1 MTKVVTERWPIIY
14 DILKREGIA
23 RQHLNSYDDFLERG
37 LQSIID
43 EVAQIDIEN
52 AEYPY
57 KIQLGKLK
65 LQQPRIMELD
75 GSITHIAPREA
86 RLRNVS
92 YSSPIMLEASVVEDG
107 KTLESRFIHVGD
119 MPVMV
124 RSNACV
130 LRSFSEQKL
139 VENGEDPNDPGGYF
153 VINGSERVIV
163 GLEDLSYN
171 KIIVDKETV
180 GGNIVFK
187 AKVYSSIVG
196 YRAKLELVM
205 KHDGLIVSRIPGSPV
220 DIPVITLMRA
230 LGLESDKEIAIAVSP
245 VDTIQDELEASFE
258 KSGEVPTSKDSIVYI
273 SKRIAPGMLEEFQ
286 IKRAETL
293 LDWGLLPHLGKNQD
307 NRKEKSQFLGE
318 AACKLIELKLGWVNP
333 DDKDHYG
340 NKVIKFAGQMLADL
354 FRTAFRNLVRD
365 MKYQLERS
373 GQKRGINAVAAA
385 IRPGIV
391 TDKLNNA
398 LATGNWGRGRVGVTQ
413 LLDRTNYLSTISH
426 LRRVQSPLS
435 RTQPN
440 FEARDLH
447 PTHFGRICPSETPEG
462 SNCGLV
468 KNLAL
473 SAIISV
479 NASSE
484 EIIEKLYDLGVTYF
498 LDAKIELKRDGT
510 RVFVDGKL
518 IGYARDGQKLAES
531 LRELR
536 RHSKIHPHVGISMH
550 QPNIKGATKRLY
562 VNCNAGRVLRP
573 LIITKDNKSLLTQDL
588 VEKVKKRF
596 LSWSDL
602 IRTGIIE
609 LIDANEEE
617 NCYIAIDQEKIK
629 KHTHMEVFSSAILGA
644 GASIIPYPEHNQ
656 SPRNTYQSAMAK
668 QSLGFSTPLMN
679 TSTYVRQHLMLYPQV
694 PIVTTKAMG
703 LLGLEERPAGQ
714 NCVVAVLP
722 FDGYNIEDAIV
733 LSKSSVERGL
743 GRTFFYRIYE
753 AEAKQYPGGMRDKF
767 EIPNAEENIRG
778 FKGEKVYRLLEEDG
792 VIAAESNV
800 KGGDIL
806 IGKTSPPRFMEEYK
820 EFEIKG
826 PYRRDTSVGMRP
838 SESGV
843 IDTVVMT
850 QSHEGGRMY
859 KVRVRDMRLPEIG
872 DKFASRHGQKGVLG
886 LLANNEDLP
895 YTSEGIVPDVLIN
908 PHAFPSRMTVGMFM
922 ESITGKA
929 AAMRGTQFDGSA
941 FVGEKID
948 AVKKVL
954 GSAGFKYSGK
964 EIMYD
969 GRTGRTFP
977 AEVFVGLVYYQ
988 KLHHMVAD
996 KIHARAR
1003 GQVQMLTK
1011 QPTEGRARG
1020 GGLRFGEMERDCLI
1034 AYGASMILKDR
1045 LLEESD
1051 KTEIYVCERC
1061 GLVAYHDMKQRK
1073 FVCRVCGDKAR
1084 VSSIS
1089 IAYAFKLLLQEM
1101 MSLNIAPRLLI
1112 KERV

>member
-107 KTLESRFIHVGD
+107 KILESRFIHVGD

-130 LRSFSEQKL
+130 LRSYSEQKL

-171 KIIVDKETV
+171 KIIVDKEIV

-230 LGLESDKEIAIAVSP
+230 LGLESDKEIATAVSP

-518 IGYARDGQKLAES
+518 IGYAKDGQKLAES
-531 LRELR
+531 LREMR

-629 KHTHMEVFSSAILGA
+629 KHTHMEVFSSSILGA

-977 AEVFVGLVYYQ
+977 AEVFVGVVYYQ

>member
-107 KTLESRFIHVGD
+107 KILESRFIHVGD

-124 RSNACV
+124 RSNACI
-130 LRSFSEQKL
+130 LRSYSEQKL

-171 KIIVDKETV
+171 KIIVDKEIV

-230 LGLESDKEIAIAVSP
+230 LGLESDKEIATAVSP

-518 IGYARDGQKLAES
+518 IGYAKDGQKLAES
-531 LRELR
+531 LREMR

-629 KHTHMEVFSSAILGA
+629 KHTHMEVFSSSILGA

-820 EFEIKG
+820 EF
-826 PYRRDTSVGMRP
+826 P

-948 AVKKVL
+948 AVKEVL

-969 GRTGRTFP
+969 GRTGRAFP
-977 AEVFVGLVYYQ
+977 AEVFVGVVYYQ

-1101 MSLNIAPRLLI
+1101 MSLDIAPRLLI

>member
-1 MTKVVTERWPIIY
+1 MANISHKRWPIVQ

-23 RQHLNSYDDFLERG
+23 RQHLNSYDEFLERG

-43 EVAQIDIEN
+43 EVGQIEIES

-57 KIQLGKLK
+57 KIQLGKVK
-65 LQQPRIMELD
+65 LQQPRMMELD
-75 GSITHIAPREA
+75 GSITHIAPMEA
-86 RLRNVS
+86 RLRNVT
-92 YSSPIMLEASVVEDG
+92 YASPIMLEASVVEDG
-107 KTLESRFIHVGD
+107 KILESRYVHIGD

-124 RSNACV
+124 RSNACI
-130 LRSFSEQKL
+130 LHNLPEQKL
-139 VENGEDPNDPGGYF
+139 VEYGEDPNDPGGYF
-153 VINGSERVIV
+153 IINGSERVIV

-180 GGNIVFK
+180 GGNTVFK

-196 YRAKLELVM
+196 YRAKLELIM
-205 KHDGLIVSRIPGSPV
+205 KNDGLIVAKIPGSPV
-220 DIPVITLMRA
+220 DIPVVTLMRA
-230 LGLESDKEIAIAVSP
+230 LGLESDREIAAAVSL
-245 VDTIQDELEASFE
+245 VDEIQDELEASFE
-258 KSGEVPTSKDSIVYI
+258 KSGDVPTAKDAIVYI

-293 LDWGLLPHLGKNQD
+293 LDWGLLPHLGKHPD
-307 NRKEKSQFLGE
+307 NRKEKSLFLGE
-318 AACKLIELKLGWVNP
+318 ATCKLIELKLGWLTP

-385 IRPGIV
+385 VRPGIV

-398 LATGNWGRGRVGVTQ
+398 IATGNWGRGRVGVTQ

-426 LRRVQSPLS
+426 LRRIQSPLS
-435 RTQPN
+435 RSQPN

-447 PTHFGRICPSETPEG
+447 ATHFGRICPSETPEG

-479 NASSE
+479 NVASE
-484 EIIEKLYDLGVTYF
+484 DIVEKLYDLGATYVS
-498 LDAKIELKRDGT
+498 DAKDDLKKEGT
-510 RVFVDGKL
+510 RVFVDGRL
-518 IGYARDGQKLAES
+518 IGYFRDGQKLVDS
-531 LRELR
+531 LRDLR
-536 RHSKIHPHVGISMH
+536 RNYKIHPHVGIFLYQS
-550 QPNIKGATKRLY
+550 PVEGSTKRLY

-573 LIITKDNKSLLTQDL
+573 LIVIKEGKSLLTQELID
-588 VEKVKKRF
+588 KVSKKF
-596 LSWSDL
+596 LSWTDL
-602 IRTGIIE
+602 LHMGVIE
-609 LIDANEEE
+609 LVDANEEE
-617 NCYIAIDQEKIK
+617 NCYITIDETDMK
-629 KHTHMEVFSSAILGA
+629 KHTHMEIFPSAILGA

-656 SPRNTYQSAMAK
+656 SPRNTYESAMAK

-679 TSTYVRQHLMLYPQV
+679 ASTYVRQHLMLYPQT

-703 LLGLEERPAGQ
+703 LLGLEDRPAGQ

-753 AEAKQYPGGMRDKF
+753 AEAKQYPGGMRDNF
-767 EIPNAEENIRG
+767 EIPTADGNIRG
-778 FKGEKVYRLLEEDG
+778 FRGDKAYRLLEEDG
-792 VIAAESNV
+792 VIATEATV
-800 KGGDIL
+800 QGGDIL
-806 IGKTSPPRFMEEYK
+806 IGKTSPPRFMEEYR
-820 EFEIKG
+820 EFEVKG
-826 PYRRDTSVGMRP
+826 PYRRDTSIGVRP
-838 SESGV
+838 SENGV
-843 IDTVVMT
+843 VDTVVMT
-850 QSHEGGRMY
+850 QSHDGGRMY
-859 KVRVRDMRLPEIG
+859 KIRVRDLRIPEIG
-872 DKFASRHGQKGVLG
+872 DKFASRHGQKGVVG
-886 LLANNEDLP
+886 LLVNHEDLP
-895 YTSEGIVPDVLIN
+895 YTSDGVVPDVMIN
-908 PHAFPSRMTVGMFM
+908 PHAFPSRMTVGMFL
-922 ESITGKA
+922 ESVTGKA
-929 AAMRGTQFDGSA
+929 AALRGSKMDGSA
-941 FVGEKID
+941 FVGEKLDDI
-948 AVKKVL
+948 KGVL
-954 GSAGFKYSGK
+954 EAAGFKYSGK
-964 EIMYD
+964 ETMYD
-969 GRTGRTFP
+969 GRTGKAFP
-977 AEVFVGLVYYQ
+977 VDVFVGVVYYQ

-1034 AYGASMILKDR
+1034 AYGASMMLKDR

-1051 KTEIYVCERC
+1051 KAEIYCCERC
-1061 GLVAYHDMKQRK
+1061 GLVSYYDIKQRR
-1073 FVCRVCGDKAR
+1073 FVCRVCGDKAK
-1084 VSSIS
+1084 VTSIS
-1089 IAYAFKLLLQEM
+1089 VAYAFKLLLQEM
-1101 MSLNIAPRLLI
+1101 MSLDVAPRLLI

>member
-1 MTKVVTERWPIIY
+1 MVNISNKRWPIIQ

-23 RQHLNSYDDFLERG
+23 RQHLNSYDEFLERG

-43 EVAQIDIEN
+43 EVSQIEIES

-65 LQQPRIMELD
+65 LQQARMMELD
-75 GSITHIAPREA
+75 GSITHIAPMEA
-86 RLRNVS
+86 RLRNVT
-92 YSSPIMLEASVVEDG
+92 YASPVMLEASVVEDG
-107 KTLESRFIHVGD
+107 KILESRFVHIGD
-119 MPVMV
+119 MPLMI

-130 LRSFSEQKL
+130 LHNLSEQKL
-139 VENGEDPNDPGGYF
+139 VEHGEDPNDPGGYF
-153 VINGSERVIV
+153 IINGSERVIV

-171 KIIVDKETV
+171 KIIVDKEIV

-196 YRAKLELVM
+196 YRAKLELIM
-205 KHDGLIVSRIPGSPV
+205 KNDGLIVAKIPGSPV
-220 DIPVITLMRA
+220 DIPVVTLMRA
-230 LGLESDKEIAIAVSP
+230 LGLESDREIAAAVSL
-245 VDTIQDELEASFE
+245 VDEIQDELEASFE
-258 KSGEVPTSKDSIVYI
+258 KSGDVPTAKDAIVYI

-293 LDWGLLPHLGKNQD
+293 LDWGLLPHLGKHPD

-318 AACKLIELKLGWVNP
+318 AACKLIELKLGWLTP

-385 IRPGIV
+385 VRPGIV

-398 LATGNWGRGRVGVTQ
+398 IATGNWGRGRVGVTQ

-426 LRRVQSPLS
+426 LRRIQSPLS
-435 RTQPN
+435 RSQPN

-447 PTHFGRICPSETPEG
+447 ATHFGRICPSETPEG

-479 NASSE
+479 NVPSE
-484 EIIEKLYDLGVTYF
+484 DIIEKLYDLGVTYVSE
-498 LDAKIELKRDGT
+498 AKDELKKDGA
-510 RVFVDGKL
+510 RIFVDGRL
-518 IGYARDGQKLAES
+518 IGYYKDGQKLADS

-536 RHSKIHPHVGISMH
+536 RNFKIHPHIGMFLYQSDIEGS
-550 QPNIKGATKRLY
+550 TKRLY

-573 LIITKDNKSLLTQDL
+573 LIVIKDNKPLLTQELID
-588 VEKVKKRF
+588 KVSKKF
-596 LSWSDL
+596 LSWNDL
-602 IRTGIIE
+602 LHMGIIE
-609 LIDANEEE
+609 LVDANEEE
-617 NCYIAIDQEKIK
+617 NCYITMDEENIK
-629 KHTHMEVFSSAILGA
+629 KHTHMEIFPSAILGA

-656 SPRNTYQSAMAK
+656 SPRNTYESAMAK

-679 TSTYVRQHLMLYPQV
+679 ASTYVRQHFMLYPQI

-703 LLGLEERPAGQ
+703 LLGLEDRPAGQ
-714 NCVVAVLP
+714 NCIVAVLP

-753 AEAKQYPGGMRDKF
+753 AEAKQYPGGMRDNF
-767 EIPNAEENIRG
+767 EIPNAEGNIRG
-778 FKGEKVYRLLEEDG
+778 FRGDKAYRLLEEDG
-792 VIAAESNV
+792 VIATESMV
-800 KGGDIL
+800 QGGDIL
-806 IGKTSPPRFMEEYK
+806 IGKTSPPRFMEEYR
-820 EFEIKG
+820 EFEVKG
-826 PYRRDTSVGMRP
+826 PYRRDTSIGVRP
-838 SESGV
+838 SENGV
-843 IDTVVMT
+843 VDNVVMT
-850 QSHEGGRMY
+850 QSHDGGKMY
-859 KVRVRDMRLPEIG
+859 KIRVRDTRIPEIG
-872 DKFASRHGQKGVLG
+872 DKFASRHGQKGVIGMLV
-886 LLANNEDLP
+886 NHEDLP
-895 YTSEGIVPDVLIN
+895 YTADGVVPDVLIN
-908 PHAFPSRMTVGMFM
+908 PHAFPSRMTVGMFL
-922 ESITGKA
+922 ESVTGKA
-929 AAMRGTQFDGSA
+929 AALRGTKMDGSA
-941 FVGEKID
+941 FVGEKLD
-948 AVKKVL
+948 DVKGVL
-954 GSAGFKYSGK
+954 ESAGFKYSGK
-964 EIMYD
+964 EMMYD
-969 GRTGRTFP
+969 GRTGKAFE
-977 AEVFVGLVYYQ
+977 AEVFIGVVYYQ

-1034 AYGASMILKDR
+1034 AYGASMMLKDR
-1045 LLEESD
+1045 LLDESD
-1051 KTEIYVCERC
+1051 KADIYICERC
-1061 GLVAYHDMKQRK
+1061 GLVSYYDIKQRK
-1073 FVCRVCGDKAR
+1073 FVCRVCGDKAK
-1084 VSSIS
+1084 VTSIS
-1089 IAYAFKLLLQEM
+1089 VAYAFKLLLQEM
-1101 MSLNIAPRLLI
+1101 MSLDVAPRLLI

>member
-1 MTKVVTERWPIIY
+1 MVNISNKRWPIIQ

-23 RQHLNSYDDFLERG
+23 RQHLNSYDEFLERG

-43 EVAQIDIEN
+43 EVSQIEIES

-65 LQQPRIMELD
+65 LQQARMMELD
-75 GSITHIAPREA
+75 GSITHIAPMEA
-86 RLRNVS
+86 RLRNVT
-92 YSSPIMLEASVVEDG
+92 YASPVMLEASVVEDG
-107 KTLESRFIHVGD
+107 KILESRFVHIGD
-119 MPVMV
+119 MPLMI

-130 LRSFSEQKL
+130 LHNLSEQKL
-139 VENGEDPNDPGGYF
+139 VEHGEDPNDPGGYF
-153 VINGSERVIV
+153 IINGSERVIV

-171 KIIVDKETV
+171 KIIVDKEIV

-196 YRAKLELVM
+196 YRAKLELIM
-205 KHDGLIVSRIPGSPV
+205 KNDGLIVAKIPGSPV
-220 DIPVITLMRA
+220 DIPVVTLMRA
-230 LGLESDKEIAIAVSP
+230 LGLESDREIAAAVSL
-245 VDTIQDELEASFE
+245 VDEIQDELEASFE
-258 KSGEVPTSKDSIVYI
+258 KSGDVPTAKDAIVYI

-293 LDWGLLPHLGKNQD
+293 LDWGLLPHLGKHPD

-318 AACKLIELKLGWVNP
+318 AACKLIELKLGWLTP

-385 IRPGIV
+385 VRPGIV

-398 LATGNWGRGRVGVTQ
+398 IATGNWGRGRVGVTQ

-426 LRRVQSPLS
+426 LRRIQSPLS
-435 RTQPN
+435 RSQPN

-447 PTHFGRICPSETPEG
+447 ATHFGRICPSETPEG

-479 NASSE
+479 NVPSE
-484 EIIEKLYDLGVTYF
+484 DIIEKLYDLGVTYVSE
-498 LDAKIELKRDGT
+498 AKDELKKDGA
-510 RVFVDGKL
+510 RIFVDGRL
-518 IGYARDGQKLAES
+518 IGYYKDGQKLADS

-536 RHSKIHPHVGISMH
+536 RNFKIHPHIGMFLYQSDIEGS
-550 QPNIKGATKRLY
+550 TKRLY

-573 LIITKDNKSLLTQDL
+573 LIVIKDNKPLLTQELIDKVSKKFISWNDL
-588 VEKVKKRF
+588 
-596 LSWSDL
+596 LHM
-602 IRTGIIE
+602 GIIE
-609 LIDANEEE
+609 LVDANEEE
-617 NCYIAIDQEKIK
+617 NCYITMDEENIK
-629 KHTHMEVFSSAILGA
+629 KHTHMEIFPSAILGA

-656 SPRNTYQSAMAK
+656 SPRNTYESAMAK

-679 TSTYVRQHLMLYPQV
+679 ASTYVRQHFMLYPQI

-703 LLGLEERPAGQ
+703 LLGLEDRPAGQ

-753 AEAKQYPGGMRDKF
+753 AEAKQYPGGMRDNF
-767 EIPNAEENIRG
+767 EIPNAEGNIRG
-778 FKGEKVYRLLEEDG
+778 FRGDKAYRLLEEDG
-792 VIAAESNV
+792 VIATESMV
-800 KGGDIL
+800 QGGDIL
-806 IGKTSPPRFMEEYK
+806 IGKTSPPRFMEEYR
-820 EFEIKG
+820 EFEVKG
-826 PYRRDTSVGMRP
+826 PYRRDTSIGVRP
-838 SESGV
+838 SENGV
-843 IDTVVMT
+843 VDNVVMT
-850 QSHEGGRMY
+850 QSHDGGKMY
-859 KVRVRDMRLPEIG
+859 KIRVRDTRIPEIG
-872 DKFASRHGQKGVLG
+872 DKFASRHGQKGVIGMLV
-886 LLANNEDLP
+886 NHEDLP
-895 YTSEGIVPDVLIN
+895 YTADGVVPDVLIN
-908 PHAFPSRMTVGMFM
+908 PHAFPSRMTVGMFL
-922 ESITGKA
+922 ESVTGKA
-929 AAMRGTQFDGSA
+929 AALRGTKMDGSA
-941 FVGEKID
+941 FVGEKLD
-948 AVKKVL
+948 DVKGVL
-954 GSAGFKYSGK
+954 ESAGFKYSGK
-964 EIMYD
+964 EMMYD
-969 GRTGRTFP
+969 GRTGKAFE
-977 AEVFVGLVYYQ
+977 AEVFIGVVYYQ

-1034 AYGASMILKDR
+1034 AYGASMMLKDR
-1045 LLEESD
+1045 LLDESD
-1051 KTEIYVCERC
+1051 KADIYICERC
-1061 GLVAYHDMKQRK
+1061 GLVSYYDIKQRK
-1073 FVCRVCGDKAR
+1073 FVCRVCGDKAK
-1084 VSSIS
+1084 VTSIS
-1089 IAYAFKLLLQEM
+1089 VAYAFKLLLQEM
-1101 MSLNIAPRLLI
+1101 MSLDVAPRLLI

>member
-1 MTKVVTERWPIIY
+1 MANISNKRWPIIQ

-23 RQHLNSYDDFLERG
+23 RQHLNSYDEFLERG

-43 EVAQIDIEN
+43 EVGQIEIES

-57 KIQLGKLK
+57 KIQLGKVK
-65 LQQPRIMELD
+65 LQQPRMMELD
-75 GSITHIAPREA
+75 GSITHIAPMEA
-86 RLRNVS
+86 RLRNVT
-92 YSSPIMLEASVVEDG
+92 YASPIMLEASVVEDG
-107 KTLESRFIHVGD
+107 KILESRYVHIGD

-124 RSNACV
+124 RSNACI
-130 LRSFSEQKL
+130 LHNLSDQKL
-139 VENGEDPNDPGGYF
+139 VEYGEDPNDPGGYF
-153 VINGSERVIV
+153 IINGSERVIV

-171 KIIVDKETV
+171 KIIVDKEMV

-205 KHDGLIVSRIPGSPV
+205 KNDGLIVAKIPGSPV
-220 DIPVITLMRA
+220 DIPVVTLMRA
-230 LGLESDKEIAIAVSP
+230 LGLESDREIAAAVSL
-245 VDTIQDELEASFE
+245 VDDIQDELEASFE
-258 KSGEVPTSKDSIVYI
+258 KSGDVPTAKDAIVYI

-293 LDWGLLPHLGKNQD
+293 LDWGLLPHLGKHPD
-307 NRKEKSQFLGE
+307 NRKEKSLFLGE
-318 AACKLIELKLGWVNP
+318 ATCKLIELKLGWISP

-385 IRPGIV
+385 VRPGIV

-398 LATGNWGRGRVGVTQ
+398 IATGNWGRGRVGVTQ

-426 LRRVQSPLS
+426 LRRIQSPLS
-435 RTQPN
+435 RSQPN

-447 PTHFGRICPSETPEG
+447 ATHFGRICPSETPEG

-479 NASSE
+479 NVPSE
-484 EIIEKLYDLGVTYF
+484 DIVEKLYDLGVTYVS
-498 LDAKIELKRDGT
+498 DAKEELKKEGA
-510 RVFVDGKL
+510 RVFVDGRL
-518 IGYARDGQKLAES
+518 IGYYKDGQKLADS
-531 LRELR
+531 LKELR
-536 RHSKIHPHVGISMH
+536 RNFKIHPHVGIFLYQSDFE
-550 QPNIKGATKRLY
+550 GSTKRLY

-573 LIITKDNKSLLTQDL
+573 LIVIKDSKPLLTQELID
-588 VEKVKKRF
+588 KVSKKF
-596 LSWSDL
+596 LSWTDL
-602 IRTGIIE
+602 LHMGVIE
-609 LIDANEEE
+609 LVDANEEE
-617 NCYIAIDQEKIK
+617 NCYTAIDENDVK
-629 KHTHMEVFSSAILGA
+629 KHTHMEVFPSAILGA

-656 SPRNTYQSAMAK
+656 SPRNTYESAMAK

-679 TSTYVRQHLMLYPQV
+679 ASTYVRQHLMLYPQT

-753 AEAKQYPGGMRDKF
+753 AEAKQYPGGMRDNF
-767 EIPNAEENIRG
+767 EIPTAEGNIRG
-778 FKGEKVYRLLEEDG
+778 FRGDKAYRLLEEDG
-792 VIAAESNV
+792 VIATEATV
-800 KGGDIL
+800 QGGDIL
-806 IGKTSPPRFMEEYK
+806 IGKTSPPRFMEEYR
-820 EFEIKG
+820 EFEVKG
-826 PYRRDTSVGMRP
+826 PYRRDTSVGVRP

-843 IDTVVMT
+843 VDTVVMT
-850 QSHEGGRMY
+850 QSHDGGRMY
-859 KVRVRDMRLPEIG
+859 KIRVRDLRIPEIG
-872 DKFASRHGQKGVLG
+872 DKFASRHGQKGVVG
-886 LLANNEDLP
+886 LLVNHEDLP
-895 YTSEGIVPDVLIN
+895 YTEEGIVPDVLIN
-908 PHAFPSRMTVGMFM
+908 PHAFPSRMTVGMFL
-922 ESITGKA
+922 ESVTGKA
-929 AAMRGTQFDGSA
+929 AALRGNKMDGSA
-941 FVGEKID
+941 FVGEKLED
-948 AVKKVL
+948 VKGVL
-954 GSAGFKYSGK
+954 EAAGFKYSGK
-964 EIMYD
+964 ETMYD
-969 GRTGRTFP
+969 GRTGKAFP
-977 AEVFVGLVYYQ
+977 VDVFIGVVYYQ

-1034 AYGASMILKDR
+1034 AYGASMMLKDR
-1045 LLEESD
+1045 LLDESD
-1051 KTEIYVCERC
+1051 KAEIYVCERC
-1061 GLVAYHDMKQRK
+1061 GLVSYYDIKQRR
-1073 FVCRVCGDKAR
+1073 FVCRVCGDKAKVTS
-1084 VSSIS
+1084 VSV
-1089 IAYAFKLLLQEM
+1089 AYAFKLLLQEM
-1101 MSLNIAPRLLI
+1101 MSLDVAPRLLI

>member
-1 MTKVVTERWPIIY
+1 MVDSSTKRWPIIQ

-23 RQHLNSYDDFLERG
+23 RQHLNSFDEFLERG
-37 LQSIID
+37 LQSIIN
-43 EVAQIDIEN
+43 EVGQIEIEN

-57 KIQLGKLK
+57 KIQLGKVK
-65 LQQPRIMELD
+65 LQQPRMMELD
-75 GSITHIAPREA
+75 GSITHITPAEA

-92 YSSPIMLEASVVEDG
+92 YSAPVMMEASVIEDG
-107 KTLESRFIHVGD
+107 KILESRFVHIGD
-119 MPVMV
+119 VPVMAK
-124 RSNACV
+124 SNACI
-130 LRSFSEQKL
+130 LNNFSSQKL
-139 VENGEDPNDPGGYF
+139 VEHGEDPNDPGGYF
-153 VINGSERVIV
+153 IINGSERVIV

-171 KIIVDKETV
+171 KIIVDRETV

-205 KHDGLIVSRIPGSPV
+205 KNDGLIVARIPGSPV
-220 DIPVITLMRA
+220 DIPVVILMRA
-230 LGLESDKEIAIAVSP
+230 LGLESDKETAAAVSL
-245 VDTIQDELEASFE
+245 VEEVQDELEGSFE
-258 KSGEVPTSKDSIVYI
+258 KAADVPTSKDSIVYI

-293 LDWGLLPHLGKNQD
+293 LDWGLLPHLGKHPE
-307 NRKEKSQFLGE
+307 NRKEKAQFLGE
-318 AACKLIELKLGWVNP
+318 AACKLL
-333 DDKDHYG
+333 DHYG

-385 IRPGIV
+385 IRPGIIS
-391 TDKLNNA
+391 DKLNNA
-398 LATGNWGRGRVGVTQ
+398 IATGNWGRGRVGVTQ

-426 LRRVQSPLS
+426 LRRIQSPLS

-447 PTHFGRICPSETPEG
+447 ATHFGRICPSETPEG

-473 SAIISV
+473 SGIISV
-479 NASSE
+479 NIPSE
-484 EIIEKLYDLGVTYF
+484 EIVEKLYDLGTVHF
-498 LDAKIELKRDGT
+498 FDAKEDLKKDGT
-510 RVFVDGKL
+510 RIFVDGRL
-518 IGYARDGQKLAES
+518 IGYFKDGDQLAES

-536 RHSKIHPHVGISMH
+536 RNSKIHPHVGISFH
-550 QPNIKGATKRLY
+550 QSDKEGATKRLY

-573 LIITKDNKSLLTQDL
+573 LIIIKDNKSLLTQELLD
-588 VEKVKKRF
+588 KVSKKL
-596 LSWSDL
+596 LSWNDL
-602 IRTGIIE
+602 LRMGILE

-617 NCYIAIDQEKIK
+617 NCYVTLDEKDTK
-629 KHTHMEVFSSAILGA
+629 KHTHLEIFPPSILGA

-656 SPRNTYQSAMAK
+656 SPRNTYESAMAK
-668 QSLGFSTPLMN
+668 QSLGFSTPMMN
-679 TSTYVRQHLMLYPQV
+679 TSTYVRQHLMLYPQTPMV
-694 PIVTTKAMG
+694 NTKAMK
-703 LLGLEERPAGQ
+703 LLGLEDRPAGQ

-733 LSKSSVERGL
+733 LSQSSVDRGL
-743 GRTFFYRIYE
+743 GRTFFFRVYD
-753 AEAKQYPGGMRDKF
+753 AEAKQYPGGMRDSF
-767 EIPNAEENIRG
+767 EIPNAEDNIRG
-778 FKGEKVYRLLEEDG
+778 YKGEKAYRLLEEDG
-792 VIAAESNV
+792 VVASEATV

-806 IGKTSPPRFMEEYK
+806 IGKTSPPRFMEEYR
-820 EFEIKG
+820 EFESTG
-826 PYRRDTSVGMRP
+826 PYRRDTSIGVRP
-838 SESGV
+838 SETGV

-850 QSHEGGRMY
+850 QSNEGGKMY
-859 KVRVRDMRLPEIG
+859 KIRARDMRIPEIG

-886 LLANNEDLP
+886 ILAKAEDLP
-895 YTSEGIVPDVLIN
+895 YTVDGISPDVLIN
-908 PHAFPSRMTVGMFM
+908 PHAFPSRMTVGMMM
-922 ESITGKA
+922 ESICGKA
-929 AAMRGTQFDGSA
+929 GALRGSQFDGSA
-941 FVGEKID
+941 FVGEKIEEVKPVLD
-948 AVKKVL
+948 A
-954 GSAGFKYSGK
+954 AGFKYSGK

-969 GRTGRTFP
+969 GRSGKSFP
-977 AEVFVGLVYYQ
+977 VEVFIGVVYYQ

-1045 LLEESD
+1045 LLDESD
-1051 KTEIYVCERC
+1051 KSDVFVCERC
-1061 GLVAYHDMKQRK
+1061 GLVAYHDVKQRK
-1073 FVCRVCGDKAR
+1073 YVCRVCGDKAK
-1084 VSSIS
+1084 VSSVTV
-1089 IAYAFKLLLQEM
+1089 AYAFKLLLQEM
-1101 MSLNIAPRLLI
+1101 QSLNIAPRLLI
-1112 KERV
+1112 KEKV

>member
-65 LQQPRIMELD
+65 LQQPRMMELD

-92 YSSPIMLEASVVEDG
+92 YSAPIMLEASVVEDG
-107 KTLESRFIHVGD
+107 KILESRFIHVGD

-124 RSNACV
+124 RSNACI

-139 VENGEDPNDPGGYF
+139 VEHGEDPNDPGGYF

-230 LGLESDKEIAIAVSP
+230 LGLESDKEIATAVSP

-518 IGYARDGQKLAES
+518 IGYAKDGQKLAES
-531 LRELR
+531 LREMR

-617 NCYIAIDQEKIK
+617 NCYITVDQEKIK
-629 KHTHMEVFSSAILGA
+629 KHTHMEVFSSSILGA

-895 YTSEGIVPDVLIN
+895 YTSEGVVPDVLIN

-948 AVKKVL
+948 DVKKVL

-969 GRTGRTFP
+969 GRTGKAFP
-977 AEVFVGLVYYQ
+977 AEVFVGVVYYQ

-1051 KTEIYVCERC
+1051 KTEIFVCERC

-1101 MSLNIAPRLLI
+1101 LSLNIAPRLLI

>member
-1 MTKVVTERWPIIY
+1 MADSSNKRWPIIH

-23 RQHLNSYDDFLERG
+23 RQHLNSFDEFLERG
-37 LQSIID
+37 LQSIIN
-43 EVAQIDIEN
+43 EVAQIEIEN

-57 KIQLGKLK
+57 KIQLGKIK
-65 LQQPRIMELD
+65 LQQPRMMELD
-75 GSITHIAPREA
+75 GSITHITPAEA

-92 YSSPIMLEASVVEDG
+92 YSAPVMMEASVVEDG
-107 KTLESRFIHVGD
+107 KILESRFVHIGD
-119 MPVMV
+119 IPVMV

-130 LRSFSEQKL
+130 LHNFSDQKL
-139 VENGEDPNDPGGYF
+139 IEHGEDPHDPGGYF
-153 VINGSERVIV
+153 IINGSERVIV

-171 KIIVDKETV
+171 KIIVDRETV
-180 GGNIVFK
+180 GGNTVFK

-196 YRAKLELVM
+196 YRAKLELMM
-205 KHDGLIVSRIPGSPV
+205 KGDGLIVARIPGSPV
-220 DIPVITLMRA
+220 DIPVVTLMRA
-230 LGLESDKEIAIAVSP
+230 LGLESDKEIAAPVSL
-245 VDTIQDELEASFE
+245 VSEIQDELEGSFE
-258 KSGEVPTSKDSIVYI
+258 KAGDVPTSKDAIVYI

-293 LDWGLLPHLGKNQD
+293 LDWGLLPHLGKYPE
-307 NRKEKSQFLGE
+307 NRKEKAQFLGE
-318 AACKLIELKLGWVNP
+318 AACKLLELKLGWIYP

-398 LATGNWGRGRVGVTQ
+398 IATGNWGRGRVGVTQ

-447 PTHFGRICPSETPEG
+447 ATHFGRICPSETPEG

-473 SAIISV
+473 SGIISV
-479 NASSE
+479 YVPSE
-484 EIIEKLYDLGVTYF
+484 EIVEKIFDLGTMHF
-498 LDAKIELKRDGT
+498 TEAKDDLKRDGA

-518 IGYARDGQKLAES
+518 IGYYRDGEKLTES

-536 RHSKIHPHVGISMH
+536 RTSKIHPHIGISFH
-550 QPNIKGATKRLY
+550 KSEIEVATKRIY

-573 LIITKDNKSLLTQDL
+573 LIIIKDNKPLLSQDL
-588 VEKVKKRF
+588 IDKVSKKL
-596 LSWSDL
+596 LSWNDL
-602 IRTGIIE
+602 LRMGVIE

-617 NCYIAIDQEKIK
+617 NCFIAFEEKESK
-629 KHTHMEVFSSAILGA
+629 KHTHMEIFPSAILGA

-668 QSLGFSTPLMN
+668 QSLGFSTPMMN
-679 TSTYVRQHLMLYPQV
+679 TSTYVRQHLMLYPQT

-733 LSKSSVERGL
+733 LSKASVQRGL
-743 GRTFFYRIYE
+743 ARTFFYRIYD
-753 AEAKQYPGGMRDKF
+753 AEAKQYPGGMRDNF
-767 EIPNAEENIRG
+767 EIPNAEDNIRG
-778 FKGEKVYRLLEEDG
+778 YKGEKAYRLLEEDG
-792 VIAAESNV
+792 VIATESQV
-800 KGGDIL
+800 IGGDIL
-806 IGKTSPPRFMEEYK
+806 IGKSSPPRFMEEYR
-820 EFEIKG
+820 EFETKG
-826 PYRRDTSVGMRP
+826 PYRRDTSIGVRP
-838 SESGV
+838 SETGV
-843 IDTVVMT
+843 VDTVVMT
-850 QSHEGGRMY
+850 QSNEGGKMY
-859 KVRVRDMRLPEIG
+859 KIRVRDMRIPEIG

-886 LLANNEDLP
+886 ILANNEDLP
-895 YTSEGIVPDVLIN
+895 YTAQGISPDVLIN

-929 AAMRGTQFDGSA
+929 AALRGNKFDGSA
-941 FVGEKID
+941 FVGEKMDEVRKVMD
-948 AVKKVL
+948 AT
-954 GSAGFKYSGK
+954 GFKYSGK

-969 GRTGRTFP
+969 GRTGKAFP
-977 AEVFVGLVYYQ
+977 VEVFIGVVYYQ

-1045 LLEESD
+1045 LLDESD
-1051 KTEIYVCERC
+1051 KSEIYVCERC
-1061 GLVAYHDMKQRK
+1061 GLVAYHDVKQRRY
-1073 FVCRVCGDKAR
+1073 VCRVCGDKAK
-1084 VSSIS
+1084 VSSVS
-1089 IAYAFKLLLQEM
+1089 VAYAFKLLLQEM
-1101 MSLNIAPRLLI
+1101 QSLNVAPRLVI